1 MFYDVGMTRGF
12 VLRHGV
18 GAALAANALRP
29 LPGAPT
35 SVFAF
40 FSGWLTTELAPH
52 LLAATAADTAVHV
65 ARHGIRSR
73 TDRIGVALA
82 IASMSGLAAA
92 IATGRGAG
100 EEAESALVEALG
112 ENYTDR
118 DDAIERSGRPVW
130 RQLLNPFRMAN
141 EDVTRIRNL
150 AYGPGGR
157 RAQLDIYHHKDRPAR
172 SPILLQIH
180 GGGWVIGNKDQQGL
194 PLMFEMASRGWVC
207 VAVNYPL
214 SPRAKWPEHLVA
226 IKQALAWMRKNI
238 ENYGGNPDFIAVTGG
253 SAGGHLAAMVGLTA
267 NDPRFQPGFEDAD
280 TSVHACV
287 PYYGVYDFA
296 GDSGIRAVLQRVHS
310 GLMPLILGRH
320 ATFPDDYRA
329 ASPLAQVRA
338 DAPPF
343 FVIHGASDSLVPVA
357 EARFFVDELRKVSRN
372 PVAYAELR
380 GAQHAFDVFPSIR
393 SISVTQAVGRFL
405 EWSRSAT
412 TDVPAAEEPA

>member
-1 MFYDVGMTRGF
+1 MTRGF
-12 VLRHGV
+12 VLRQAV

-35 SVFAF
+35 SVVAF

-52 LLAATAADTAVHV
+52 LLAVTAADAAQHA
-65 ARHGIRSR
+65 ARHGTRTRS
-73 TDRIGVALA
+73 DRVGLALA
-82 IASMSGLAAA
+82 AASAAGLAAV

-100 EEAESALVEALG
+100 AEAESALVETLG

-118 DDAIERSGRPVW
+118 DHAIDHPGRPVW
-130 RQLLNPFRMAN
+130 RQLLNPFWMRNKA
-141 EDVTRIRNL
+141 VTRVRNL

-157 RAQLDIYHHKDRPAR
+157 RARLDIYHRQDLPSK
-172 SPILLQIH
+172 SPVLLQIH

-194 PLMFEMASRGWVC
+194 PLMLEMASRGWVC
-207 VAVNYPL
+207 AAVNYPL
-214 SPRAKWPEHLVA
+214 SPKAKWPEHLIA
-226 IKQALAWMRKNI
+226 IKQALAWLR
-238 ENYGGNPDFIAVTGG
+238 EHVEEYGGNPDFIAVTGG

-267 NDPRFQPGFEDAD
+267 NDSRLQPGFEDVD
-280 TSVHACV
+280 TSVQACV

-296 GDSGIRAVLQRVHS
+296 GDTGIKAVLQRVHS
-310 GLMPLILGRH
+310 GLMPMVLGKN
-320 ATFPDDYRA
+320 AAFPDDYRA
-329 ASPLAQVRA
+329 ASPLAHLRA

-343 FVIHGASDSLVPVA
+343 FVIHGTSDSLIPVA
-357 EARFFVDELRKVSRN
+357 EARIFVDELRQVSGN
-372 PVAYAELR
+372 PVVYAELK

-412 TDVPAAEEPA
+412 TDVPAAGTESA